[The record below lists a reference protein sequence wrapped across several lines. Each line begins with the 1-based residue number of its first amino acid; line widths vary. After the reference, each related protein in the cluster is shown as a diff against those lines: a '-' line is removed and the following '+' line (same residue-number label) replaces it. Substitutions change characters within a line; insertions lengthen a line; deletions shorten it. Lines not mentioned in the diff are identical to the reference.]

1 VDKQKGLSVLLIFSL
16 AFNLAFVGIWG
27 YHLLYVR
34 PLVAK
39 QQQQA
44 EEQGVLALAGLERLG
59 LAPEQS
65 KRIMLLRQGL
75 RTKLAERMRN
85 ADEAR
90 EAFLTLLQDPQA
102 DPEALRAAGERL
114 GREGETIRRM
124 ILDHLLA
131 VRDALDRRQRGELA
145 RMLRQHRGP
154 RRRHMGS
161 PRPREPS
168 RRLPPGGGD
177 PPGLG
182 ELPDE

>member
-1 VDKQKGLSVLLIFSL
+1 
-16 AFNLAFVGIWG
+16 
-27 YHLLYVR
+27 
-34 PLVAK
+34 
-39 QQQQA
+39 
-44 EEQGVLALAGLERLG
+44 
-59 LAPEQS
+59 
-65 KRIMLLRQGL
+65 MLLRQGL